1 MYNKNVSC
9 YFLSDNHYNKIA
21 KDVPPPL
28 PKRKLKAGEM
38 PKIVNNFEIDL
49 RKIAGEDLKPE
60 VDQLPETIPPPPPP
74 PKDKVITF
82 FRLIQHQTEFHL
94 VLNQSETFCD

>member
-1 MYNKNVSC
+1 
-9 YFLSDNHYNKIA
+9 
-21 KDVPPPL
+21 
-28 PKRKLKAGEM
+28 M

-94 VLNQSETFCD
+94 VLNQSEICNHNPNLVGFNQIQK